1 MTSRERIY
9 RTIKGEPTDRIPV
22 ALWRHFPDSDQTS
35 QGLASSTIDFQKK
48 FDFDLVKIMPASGFM
63 AEAFGGKFVPLKTGL
78 SKGIRECIDFPVKDH
93 TGWKKLKPIDIEHKI
108 LARELEAL
116 KLIKKGIGNDVPII
130 QTIPNPLTLAKT
142 LRGEAFFD
150 DLRNHSANLKPALT
164 AITKTLLKFS
174 LESLKAGADGIFFFT
189 QTASFDFLTEKE
201 YKKFGVK
208 YDMKILNTL
217 KERNAL
223 LVLHIHGLNI
233 MFNLLKNYPVQIINW
248 HDQLT
253 APTIA
258 EARNI
263 SDKTFL
269 GGVEENEMLLKE
281 NPETI
286 KNRVKSIAGK
296 NAGARLIFGPGC
308 VLPIKT
314 PEINIVAAK
323 KALEN

>member
-9 RTIKGEPTDRIPV
+9 KTIKGEPVDRAPV

-35 QGLASSTIDFQKK
+35 RGLAASTIDFQKK
-48 FDFDLVKIMPASGFM
+48 FDFDLVKVMPASGFM
-63 AEAFGGKFVPLKTGL
+63 IEVFGGKFVPLRTGL
-78 SKGIRECIDFPVKDH
+78 SKGIRECVDFPIKDH
-93 TGWKKLKPIDIEHKI
+93 TDWKKLRPTGTEHKI

-116 KLIKKGIGNDVPII
+116 KLIKKGVGNDVPII

-150 DLRNHSANLKPALT
+150 DLRNHPADLKPALD
-164 AITKTLLKFS
+164 AITKTLLNFS
-174 LESLKAGADGIFFFT
+174 LESLKAGADGMFFFT
-189 QTASFDFLTEKE
+189 QTASFDLLTEKE
-201 YKKFGVK
+201 YREFGVK
-208 YDMKILNTL
+208 YDLEILNAL
-217 KERNAL
+217 KKKNAL

-233 MFNLLKNYPVQIINW
+233 MFNLLKDYPVQIINW

-258 EARNI
+258 EAQKI

-286 KNRVKSIAGK
+286 KNRVKDISAK
-296 NAGARLIFGPGC
+296 NSGARLIFGPGC
-308 VLPIKT
+308 VLPIET
-314 PEINIVAAK
+314 PEINIAAVK